1 MPESFPEKLE
11 FALKFLSVSRARLAA
26 DLDVDKSVVGRWLN
40 GAVKPSAHN
49 LSRLTC
55 LIGRRVSGFTTLD
68 WERDLDSLAE
78 LLGVDPDVV
87 KCARRSTAP
96 MGLPLPALERARAA
110 TKMRGPSYE
119 GFFRSTR
126 PFAAHPG
133 RFVHDHA
140 MIRRDTA
147 GYLRYSMGNGG
158 TFVDA
163 WILPLDNQIYCI
175 GSETTSGSL
184 VFGIFNGSAALK
196 VTALDGIMMTA
207 IFDAGRTPTATAMVF
222 ERIGD
227 LTGDVEADDREF
239 AAIAQR
245 DPMAPEGSVP
255 EALRAHLVRD
265 IGPAQLALG
274 GDWLLRMPVARSIT
288 C

>member
-1 MPESFPEKLE
+1 M
-11 FALKFLSVSRARLAA
+11 
-26 DLDVDKSVVGRWLN
+26 
-40 GAVKPSAHN
+40 
-49 LSRLTC
+49 
-55 LIGRRVSGFTTLD
+55 
-68 WERDLDSLAE
+68 
-78 LLGVDPDVV
+78 
-87 KCARRSTAP
+87 
-96 MGLPLPALERARAA
+96 
-110 TKMRGPSYE
+110 
-119 GFFRSTR
+119 
-126 PFAAHPG
+126 
-133 RFVHDHA
+133 
-140 MIRRDTA
+140 
-147 GYLRYSMGNGG
+147 
-158 TFVDA
+158 
-163 WILPLDNQIYCI
+163 
-175 GSETTSGSL
+175 
-184 VFGIFNGSAALK
+184 FGIFNGSAALK